1 MKQTIFI
8 ALSLFFLQYLSG
20 QSHPH
25 IIIKKSEYDS
35 LRQRSTQWP
44 WSAMKT
50 KAVQT
55 FQAINFEPELNY
67 YDKCSAAFDLAGAA
81 ALCYILNDSDRA
93 QFIGKVQDDVADLLH
108 AIRTG
113 KESADDPEE
122 HGFSVGPAHAAFMA
136 YITFDIMYDEMDP
149 VVRLAMESDCD
160 YIASNH
166 HTSWLASKYSIEAM
180 MELYHHGISNTFIE
194 KKNLYR
200 DYLSGNIS
208 DDGVYTTGPGYAISR
223 LFMDG
228 RSQKKIFMDVA
239 EYQGFNEFYSNPKFR
254 NLHEWIYGYA
264 FTPFNRSYTFA
275 DSPPMKSL
283 DAWSVATLRVSRFSD
298 TAQQYAAWHLGSL
311 SDTGIVGNILH
322 YILCDHIP
330 LPSQKPVSRIF
341 RNGGAWLLDSSY
353 HPESLAGVLWN
364 INTENESHS
373 HRDANSFNIVGF
385 GDHILRNSGYD
396 GWRLPDDS
404 TWNWIHST
412 AASSNTVSLDH
423 YNHSDFRGGGI
434 TEGITGYGLEYA
446 SGNSGPS
453 LKNGS
458 HDRNLLFVKPED
470 NVPGYFVL
478 FDEISVRSTISQAH
492 LYLHPNSGTLPVILN
507 NNQVYDWTI
516 KSCNTN
522 KEIKVKIYLGTEPLQ
537 TEIKEGYL
545 ASYLPCDRIAGKY
558 MKCTY
563 EPGIS
568 GTKTISTLI
577 YPYLAGNNTP
587 SFNRISGPGYSGT
600 QLVFNDQLSDYTFT
614 SEQSGEAIFQELKF
628 RAKSVY
634 LRKVNNHIL
643 NYFTRKGTKVLFE
656 GSNRYGFESEDPVS
670 LVCTQNTGQIIS
682 EGTTIRIFYPG
693 IEHIMLDNL
702 IADVIEKGSDW
713 LKIYIPAGIHHF
725 QIGSPHSV
733 SIKNSEIIGSITDL
747 KNVGLYIQKPL
758 ANPPC
763 LL

>member
-1 MKQTIFI
+1 M
-8 ALSLFFLQYLSG
+8 
-20 QSHPH
+20 
-25 IIIKKSEYDS
+25 
-35 LRQRSTQWP
+35 
-44 WSAMKT
+44 
-50 KAVQT
+50 
-55 FQAINFEPELNY
+55 
-67 YDKCSAAFDLAGAA
+67 
-81 ALCYILNDSDRA
+81 
-93 QFIGKVQDDVADLLH
+93 
-108 AIRTG
+108 
-113 KESADDPEE
+113 
-122 HGFSVGPAHAAFMA
+122 
-136 YITFDIMYDEMDP
+136 
-149 VVRLAMESDCD
+149 
-160 YIASNH
+160 
-166 HTSWLASKYSIEAM
+166 
-180 MELYHHGISNTFIE
+180 
-194 KKNLYR
+194 
-200 DYLSGNIS
+200 
-208 DDGVYTTGPGYAISR
+208 
-223 LFMDG
+223 
-228 RSQKKIFMDVA
+228 
-239 EYQGFNEFYSNPKFR
+239 
-254 NLHEWIYGYA
+254 
-264 FTPFNRSYTFA
+264 
-275 DSPPMKSL
+275 
-283 DAWSVATLRVSRFSD
+283 
-298 TAQQYAAWHLGSL
+298 
-311 SDTGIVGNILH
+311 
-322 YILCDHIP
+322 
-330 LPSQKPVSRIF
+330 
-341 RNGGAWLLDSSY
+341 LDSSY